1 MSPESRPPP
10 AATPWLFRRKPS
22 ASPKLRLFCFPYAGA
37 GSLPYFKWPD
47 LLPSD
52 IDVCALQYPGRENRL
67 REPLFTSLPLLT
79 AKLVEELSPFLDGEY
94 AFFGHSL
101 GALVAFDLIREL
113 RRRGLPLPRIFFASG
128 SAAPSYR
135 NQLPHFSHFDRDD
148 FIHEISTRY
157 GGLPRQMLEQPELLE
172 LILPILRADVKVSE
186 GYVHREETPL
196 SVRICAFG
204 GTGDPHVTEASLAAW
219 GQETQHSFTMQ
230 MFSGGH
236 FFINEVTDQ
245 VLQTIRDELTTR
257 SHPRTMTKTQLLTD
271 LTRYVAEEI
280 LEGASEDL
288 EPSTPLL
295 ELGILN
301 SLETTRMM
309 AFIQKQYGITV
320 PADAIRVEDLQTLS
334 ALTDLVFGLQTRKQ

>member
-1 MSPESRPPP
+1 MNPESRPPP
-10 AATPWLFRRKPS
+10 ATTPWLVRRKPS
-22 ASPKLRLFCFPYAGA
+22 ASPRLRLFCFPYAGA
-37 GSLPYFKWPD
+37 GSLPYYKWPD

-52 IDVCALQYPGRENRL
+52 IEVCALQYPGRESRL
-67 REPLFTSLPLLT
+67 REPLFTALPQLT
-79 AKLVEELSPFLDGEY
+79 AKLIEVLSPFLDGEY

-101 GALVAFDLIREL
+101 GSLVAFDLIREL
-113 RRRGLPLPRIFFASG
+113 RRQGRPLPRLFFASG

-135 NQLPHFSHFDRDD
+135 SQLPPFSHFGRDD
-148 FIHEISTRY
+148 FIRELSTRY
-157 GGLPRQMLEQPELLE
+157 GGLPLQILEQPELLE
-172 LILPILRADVKVSE
+172 LILPTLRADVKVSE
-186 GYVHREETPL
+186 SYVHREEPPL

-204 GTGDPHVTEASLAAW
+204 GSGDPHVTEASLAAW

-236 FFINEVTDQ
+236 FFINEVPDQ
-245 VLQTIRDELTTR
+245 VLQIIRDELTTR
-257 SHPRTMTKTQLLTD
+257 SHPRPMTKTQLLAD

-280 LEGASEDL
+280 LEGAAEDL

-334 ALTDLVFGLQTRKQ
+334 AITDLVYGIHTRKP